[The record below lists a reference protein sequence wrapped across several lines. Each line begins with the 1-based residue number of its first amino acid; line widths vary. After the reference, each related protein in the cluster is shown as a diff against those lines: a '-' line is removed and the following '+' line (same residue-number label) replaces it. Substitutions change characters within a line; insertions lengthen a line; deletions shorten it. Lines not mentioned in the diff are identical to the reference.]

1 MARSNITATW
11 QAFGPVAA
19 DEFFQCHSGHLLV
32 TFETGTDDERGIRL
46 EEGDGLIVKT
56 GKSGW
61 VRRRTGG
68 VAVLSR
74 EVIG

>member
-1 MARSNITATW
+1 MARNSVNLTW
-11 QAFGPVAA
+11 EAFGPVSA

-32 TFETGTDDERGIRL
+32 TFEAGSDNERGIRL
-46 EEGDGLIVKT
+46 EEGDGLVVKT

-61 VRRRTGG
+61 VRRRTKDT
-68 VAVLSR
+68 AYLSR